1 MSLELF
7 DLDIG
12 DFVEDF
18 GLPGLAIGVGAI
30 ILAPILG
37 PGLAKV
43 GKPVAKAAVKSTIV
57 VYEKTKGVLAEAKEA
72 LEDIVAESKA
82 ELAENAAE
90 KVLTVEATSETG

>member
-1 MSLELF
+1 MSFEIF
-7 DLDIG
+7 DFDIG

-18 GLPGLAIGVGAI
+18 GLPGLVIGAGAV

-43 GKPVAKAAVKSTIV
+43 GKPLAKSAVKGTIL

-72 LEDIVAESKA
+72 FEDIVAESKA
-82 ELAENAAE
+82 ELAESE
-90 KVLTVEATSETG
+90 TQKVLTVEAETG

>member
-1 MSLELF
+1 MSFEIF
-7 DLDIG
+7 DFDIG

-18 GLPGLAIGVGAI
+18 GLPGLVIGAGAV

-43 GKPVAKAAVKSTIV
+43 GKPLAKSAVKGTIL

-72 LEDIVAESKA
+72 FEDIVAESKA
-82 ELAENAAE
+82 ELAESSARE
-90 KVLTVEATSETG
+90 VLTVEAETG